1 MTAPASSQS
10 HGLTPLFIW
19 FPMRRYLFLVFL
31 ALCCAAC
38 TRRRSA
44 SETSLPADKKPFTI
58 YLQPYEDFPQR
69 EAEALRA
76 SITQALGR
84 VYRGD
89 WSHVEVL
96 PSRPQPPHAYYK
108 PRQRYLASALLCD
121 LTVAGPDAFVIGL
134 THKDISFN
142 IHNTKNYGIMGLTTR
157 GHFKTIVSDYRAKGD
172 NFLAVIVHE
181 FGHGYYK
188 AHTAPPPLASCAITR
203 RIKASPSSTACA
215 PPISTCINPLTFIHS
230 PLLPLAVA
238 AEREIAFPPLRHC
251 LCPLAAARRRLV
263 TEGTSPRAYCHVLPY
278 RMSRAHVSIDTSC
291 QRASRR
297 RQTASAWD
305 KVQ

>member
-1 MTAPASSQS
+1 
-10 HGLTPLFIW
+10 
-19 FPMRRYLFLVFL
+19 MRHYLFLVFL

-38 TRRRSA
+38 TGRRSA
-44 SETSLPADKKPFTI
+44 SEPALPADQKPFAI

-96 PSRPQPPHAYYK
+96 PSRPLPAHAYYK
-108 PRQRYLASALLCD
+108 PRQRYLASVLLRD
-121 LTVAGPDAFVIGL
+121 LSVAGPDAFVIGL

-188 AHTAPPPLASCAITR
+188 APHCTDP
-203 RIKASPSSTACA
+203 
-215 PPISTCINPLTFIHS
+215 TCIMCDYQAHKGKPF
-230 PLLPLAVA
+230 VYG
-238 AEREIAFPPLRHC
+238 
-251 LCPLAAARRRLV
+251 LCP
-263 TEGTSPRAYCHVLPY
+263 
-278 RMSRAHVSIDTSC
+278 AH
-291 QRASRR
+291 QYMH
-297 RQTASAWD
+297 
-305 KVQ
+305 

>member
-1 MTAPASSQS
+1 MLRSVQRAPI
-10 HGLTPLFIW
+10 GLRACAPC
-19 FPMRRYLFLVFL
+19 RQK
-31 ALCCAAC
+31 ALC
-38 TRRRSA
+38 
-44 SETSLPADKKPFTI
+44 L

-69 EAEALRA
+69 EAEALRV

-96 PSRPQPPHAYYK
+96 PCRPLPAHAYYK
-108 PRQRYLASALLCD
+108 SRQRYLASALLRD
-121 LTVAGPDAFVIGL
+121 LSVAGPDAFVIGL

-188 AHTAPPPLASCAITR
+188 APHCTAP
-203 RIKASPSSTACA
+203 
-215 PPISTCINPLTFIHS
+215 TCIMCDYQAHKGKPF
-230 PLLPLAVA
+230 VYG
-238 AEREIAFPPLRHC
+238 
-251 LCPLAAARRRLV
+251 LCP
-263 TEGTSPRAYCHVLPY
+263 
-278 RMSRAHVSIDTSC
+278 AH
-291 QRASRR
+291 QYMH
-297 RQTASAWD
+297 
-305 KVQ
+305 

>member
-1 MTAPASSQS
+1 
-10 HGLTPLFIW
+10 
-19 FPMRRYLFLVFL
+19 MRRYLFLVFL

-38 TRRRSA
+38 TARRSA
-44 SETSLPADKKPFTI
+44 SEPALPADKKPFTI

-96 PSRPQPPHAYYK
+96 PCRPLPAHAYYK
-108 PRQRYLASALLCD
+108 PRQRYLATALLRD
-121 LTVAGPDAFVIGL
+121 LSVAGPDAFVIGL

-172 NFLAVIVHE
+172 NFLAVI
-181 FGHGYYK
+181 
-188 AHTAPPPLASCAITR
+188 T
-203 RIKASPSSTACA
+203 
-215 PPISTCINPLTFIHS
+215 
-230 PLLPLAVA
+230 
-238 AEREIAFPPLRHC
+238 
-251 LCPLAAARRRLV
+251 
-263 TEGTSPRAYCHVLPY
+263 
-278 RMSRAHVSIDTSC
+278 
-291 QRASRR
+291 
-297 RQTASAWD
+297 
-305 KVQ
+305 

>member
-1 MTAPASSQS
+1 
-10 HGLTPLFIW
+10 
-19 FPMRRYLFLVFL
+19 MRRYLFLVFL

-38 TRRRSA
+38 TGRRSA
-44 SETSLPADKKPFTI
+44 SEPALPADKKPFTI

-96 PSRPQPPHAYYK
+96 PSRPQPAHAYYK

-142 IHNTKNYGIMGLTTR
+142 IPQHQELRHYGPC
-157 GHFKTIVSDYRAKGD
+157 H
-172 NFLAVIVHE
+172 
-181 FGHGYYK
+181 
-188 AHTAPPPLASCAITR
+188 PWPLQDHRVRLSCQGR
-203 RIKASPSSTACA
+203 QLPCR
-215 PPISTCINPLTFIHS
+215 HS
-230 PLLPLAVA
+230 PRVWPWLL
-238 AEREIAFPPLRHC
+238 
-251 LCPLAAARRRLV
+251 
-263 TEGTSPRAYCHVLPY
+263 
-278 RMSRAHVSIDTSC
+278 
-291 QRASRR
+291 
-297 RQTASAWD
+297 
-305 KVQ
+305 

>member
-1 MTAPASSQS
+1 
-10 HGLTPLFIW
+10 
-19 FPMRRYLFLVFL
+19 MRRYLFLVFF

-38 TRRRSA
+38 TGRRSA
-44 SETSLPADKKPFTI
+44 SEPALPADKKPFTI

-76 SITQALGR
+76 SITHALGR

-96 PSRPQPPHAYYK
+96 PSRPLPAHAYYK
-108 PRQRYLASALLCD
+108 SRQRYLASALLRD
-121 LTVAGPDAFVIGL
+121 LSVAGPDAFVIGL

-188 AHTAPPPLASCAITR
+188 APHCTDP
-203 RIKASPSSTACA
+203 
-215 PPISTCINPLTFIHS
+215 TCIMCDYQAHKGKPF
-230 PLLPLAVA
+230 VYG
-238 AEREIAFPPLRHC
+238 
-251 LCPLAAARRRLV
+251 LCP
-263 TEGTSPRAYCHVLPY
+263 
-278 RMSRAHVSIDTSC
+278 AH
-291 QRASRR
+291 QYMH
-297 RQTASAWD
+297 
-305 KVQ
+305 

>member
-44 SETSLPADKKPFTI
+44 SEPALPADKKPFTI

-96 PSRPQPPHAYYK
+96 PSRPLPAHAYYK
-108 PRQRYLASALLCD
+108 PRQRYLASALLRD
-121 LTVAGPDAFVIGL
+121 LSVAGPDAFVIGL

-142 IHNTKNYGIMGLTTR
+142 THNTKNYGIMGLATR

-188 AHTAPPPLASCAITR
+188 APHCTD
-203 RIKASPSSTACA
+203 
-215 PPISTCINPLTFIHS
+215 STCIMCDYQAHKGKPF
-230 PLLPLAVA
+230 VYG
-238 AEREIAFPPLRHC
+238 
-251 LCPLAAARRRLV
+251 LCP
-263 TEGTSPRAYCHVLPY
+263 
-278 RMSRAHVSIDTSC
+278 AH
-291 QRASRR
+291 QYMH
-297 RQTASAWD
+297 
-305 KVQ
+305 

>member
-96 PSRPQPPHAYYK
+96 PIRPQPPHAYYK

-142 IHNTKNYGIMGLTTR
+142 THNTKNYGIMGLTTR

-188 AHTAPPPLASCAITR
+188 APHCTDP
-203 RIKASPSSTACA
+203 
-215 PPISTCINPLTFIHS
+215 TCIMCDYQAHKGKPF
-230 PLLPLAVA
+230 V
-238 AEREIAFPPLRHC
+238 FG
-251 LCPLAAARRRLV
+251 LCP
-263 TEGTSPRAYCHVLPY
+263 
-278 RMSRAHVSIDTSC
+278 AH
-291 QRASRR
+291 QYMH
-297 RQTASAWD
+297 
-305 KVQ
+305 